1 MYVKIGYVEKY
12 SNPCLRG
19 LIVFLASGI
28 WLAAVFPVMQILLP
42 LGDKVFES
50 PIPDPLKSPMA
61 WLLGP
66 VPIVLW
72 IYFYPSIVS
81 LIIIAGE
88 WLWKRR
94 GPVAKPFEKYL
105 RRLYKAIVRFDKS
118 LSKLNSELIDEDLRK
133 RRQR

>member
-1 MYVKIGYVEKY
+1 
-12 SNPCLRG
+12 
-19 LIVFLASGI
+19 
-28 WLAAVFPVMQILLP
+28 MQILLP
-42 LGDKVFES
+42 LGDKAFEW

-94 GPVAKPFEKYL
+94 APVAKPLEKL
-105 RRLYKAIVRFDKS
+105 REGCIK
-118 LSKLNSELIDEDLRK
+118 
-133 RRQR
+133 

>member
-12 SNPCLRG
+12 NNPCLRG

-42 LGDKVFES
+42 LGDKVFEW

-105 RRLYKAIVRFDKS
+105 RRLYKAIVGFDKS

-133 RRQR
+133 RRQC

>member
-1 MYVKIGYVEKY
+1 MYVKIGSVEKY
-12 SNPCLRG
+12 INPCLRG

-42 LGDKVFES
+42 LGDKVFEW

-94 GPVAKPFEKYL
+94 GPVAKPLEKIL
-105 RRLYKAIVRFDKS
+105 RRLYKAIVGFDKS

>member
-28 WLAAVFPVMQILLP
+28 WLAAVFPAMQILLP
-42 LGDKVFES
+42 LGDKAFEW

-94 GPVAKPFEKYL
+94 APVAKPLEKL
-105 RRLYKAIVRFDKS
+105 REGCIK
-118 LSKLNSELIDEDLRK
+118 
-133 RRQR
+133 

>member
-1 MYVKIGYVEKY
+1 
-12 SNPCLRG
+12 
-19 LIVFLASGI
+19 
-28 WLAAVFPVMQILLP
+28 
-42 LGDKVFES
+42 
-50 PIPDPLKSPMA
+50 MA

-94 GPVAKPFEKYL
+94 APVAKPLEKL
-105 RRLYKAIVRFDKS
+105 REGCIK
-118 LSKLNSELIDEDLRK
+118 
-133 RRQR
+133 

>member
-19 LIVFLASGI
+19 LIVLLASGI
-28 WLAAVFPVMQILLP
+28 WLAAVFPVMQILVP
-42 LGDKVFES
+42 LVSRAFES
-50 PIPDPLKSPMA
+50 SIPEPLQFPIAL
-61 WLLGP
+61 LLGP

-94 GPVAKPFEKYL
+94 GPVAKPLEKNL
-105 RRLYKAIVRFDKS
+105 RRLYKAIVGFDKS